1 MKYITK
7 IEAMTKEEFQ
17 EAGGKAAHL
26 QGELKQPFAEV
37 KGEQEII
44 TRVKECRASLW
55 TARAAFLRRQQ
66 GIEHSRGL
74 IAQVV
79 QKMVNSDGLVSGDA
93 IVDYFVIDK
102 ERGTGRKKYTL
113 TGNMITDCIPTDD
126 QLKQLASLGPK
137 IEAVFGYPGILNGRM
152 KMESSLS
159 CKVGRSRG

>member
-74 IAQVV
+74 IAEHWIGR
-79 QKMVNSDGLVSGDA
+79 DISGESQIPGNGA
-93 IVDYFVIDK
+93 RPVATCIAVDVIASESQSTARRDK
-102 ERGTGRKKYTL
+102 KRPTL
-113 TGNMITDCIPTDD
+113 GVE
-126 QLKQLASLGPK
+126 G
-137 IEAVFGYPGILNGRM
+137 
-152 KMESSLS
+152 
-159 CKVGRSRG
+159 